1 MSALDLIAKGRV
13 AAEAIMLDTCTIRRR
28 TGETTDLDTG
38 EVTPVYTTILT
49 GQKCKVQTRGAWGEP
64 RDIGEAAKVILA
76 FEIHLPVSVTGLNT
90 RDEITIDTA
99 TSDPELVGRT
109 FRIKDLAYKSL
120 ATARRFLCQEVTG

>member
-1 MSALDLIAKGRV
+1 MSALDLIAKGRA

-28 TGETTDLDTG
+28 TGETTDPDTG
-38 EVTPVYTTILT
+38 EVTPVYTTIMT
-49 GQKCKVQTRGAWGEP
+49 GQKCKVQTRGYWGEP
-64 RDIGEAAKVILA
+64 RDIGEAAKVVLA
-76 FEIHLPVSVTGLNT
+76 FEVHLPVSVTGLVT

-109 FRIKDLAYKSL
+109 FRIKDLAHKSL